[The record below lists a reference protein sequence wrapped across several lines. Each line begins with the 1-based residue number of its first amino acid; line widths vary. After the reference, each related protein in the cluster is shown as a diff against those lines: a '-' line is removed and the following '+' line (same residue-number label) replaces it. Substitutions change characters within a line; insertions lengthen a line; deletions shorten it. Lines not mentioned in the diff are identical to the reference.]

1 MMRRR
6 EEGSALAVVL
16 VALMVLL
23 PLTLILS
30 GMVVRWQKQAA
41 EFRDLLAM
49 EYAARAG
56 LEEVANRIRA
66 GSIDIQPDK
75 TTDLELTDLGDYGAR
90 VRVSRTQ
97 DTVLAMSGEF
107 LDEAEATEVDLSQT
121 ATDPDMRKVRLYRRL
136 EVFLVEVR
144 VSVRPGL
151 AGIKLWGTLI
161 RSDDGKL
168 RQAGIQVRRE
178 LAGASSGIRLDAP
191 ALIN

>member
-1 MMRRR
+1 
-6 EEGSALAVVL
+6 
-16 VALMVLL
+16 
-23 PLTLILS
+23 
-30 GMVVRWQKQAA
+30 
-41 EFRDLLAM
+41 
-49 EYAARAG
+49 
-56 LEEVANRIRA
+56 
-66 GSIDIQPDK
+66 
-75 TTDLELTDLGDYGAR
+75 

-144 VSVRPGL
+144 VSVRPTL
-151 AGIKLWGTLI
+151 AGIKLWGPLI

-168 RQAGIQVRRE
+168 RKAGIQVRRE

>member
-97 DTVLAMSGEF
+97 DTVLAMTGEF
-107 LDEAEATEVDLSQT
+107 LDEAEATKVDLSQT

-144 VSVRPGL
+144 VSVRPTL

-161 RSDDGKL
+161 RSGCCCL
-168 RQAGIQVRRE
+168 SR
-178 LAGASSGIRLDAP
+178 
-191 ALIN
+191 